1 MKFLSHIFSR
11 RVAAVGLA
19 IGDTHVRGL
28 QLSGALAE
36 AQVVGYAEA
45 ELPKTVFGSDGGLDV
60 EGFARVLE
68 LLFNKQQ
75 YGQFTTRDVA
85 LNLPESNCFVR
96 VIHVAPMTD
105 AEIDAAVPFE
115 AESYIP
121 IPVDQVY
128 LDWKRLGEV
137 DGRVELLLVAS
148 PKDFVDRVL
157 KAVDIASLTPVSI
170 EVQSEALARAVVAL
184 GSRETLLI
192 ADMKASRTDL
202 VMVERGNIQFTST
215 IPIAGQSL
223 TDAIA
228 KGLEVQPKRSEEIKA
243 QAGFANTTEY
253 PNLKMLLLPVLQNL
267 VNEIKQVLAFH
278 DQHSTE
284 KVTRIILVGGAAQ
297 LAHLVEFV
305 QESLGDREG
314 LQVQLADPTVN
325 VHMDIPEG
333 FADNKMLAYGP
344 AIGLAMRSLLHD

>member
-1 MKFLSHIFSR
+1 MKFFKHIFTR
-11 RVAAVGLA
+11 QNETVGVAL
-19 IGDTHVRGL
+19 GDTHIRCM
-28 QLSGALAE
+28 QLTGPVSAARVLGF
-36 AQVVGYAEA
+36 AEA
-45 ELPKTVFGSDGGLDV
+45 ELPKTVFGVESGVDSEGL
-60 EGFARVLE
+60 ARVLE

-85 LNLPESNCFVR
+85 INLPESNCFVR

-105 AEIDAAVPFE
+105 SEIDAAVPFE

-137 DGRVELLLVAS
+137 NGRVELLLVAS
-148 PKDFVDRVL
+148 PKDFVDKVL
-157 KAVDIASLTPVSI
+157 KAVDLAGLTPVSV
-170 EVQSEALARAVVAL
+170 EVQSEALARSVVPV

-192 ADMKASRTDL
+192 ADMKAARTDL
-202 VMVERGNIQFTST
+202 IMVERGSIQFTST

-223 TDAIA
+223 TEAIA
-228 KGLEVQPKRSEEIKA
+228 KGLELQPKRAEEIKT

-267 VNEIKQVLAFH
+267 VNEIKQVLTFH

-284 KVTRIILVGGAAQ
+284 KVTRVLLVGGAAR
-297 LAHLVEFV
+297 LAHVVEFV
-305 QESLGDREG
+305 QEALSDREG
-314 LQVQLADPTVN
+314 LVVQLADPTVN
-325 VHMDIPEG
+325 IHMDIPEG
-333 FADNKMLAYGP
+333 LADNKILAYAP
-344 AIGLAMRSLLHD
+344 TIGLAMRRLLP

>member
-1 MKFLSHIFSR
+1 MKFFKHLFARQSEIVG
-11 RVAAVGLA
+11 VAL
-19 IGDTHVRGL
+19 GDTHVRGL
-28 QLSGALAE
+28 QLSGTLSSAR
-36 AQVVGYAEA
+36 VVGYGSVD
-45 ELPKTVFGSDGGLDV
+45 LPKTIFGSDAGVDSEGL
-60 EGFARVLE
+60 ARVLE
-68 LLFNKQQ
+68 LLFAKQQ

-105 AEIDAAVPFE
+105 EEIDAAVPFE

-128 LDWKRLGEV
+128 LDWKRLGEAN
-137 DGRVELLLVAS
+137 GRVELLLVAS

-157 KAVDIASLTPVSI
+157 KAVELAGLTPVSV

-192 ADMKASRTDL
+192 ADMKAARTDL
-202 VMVERGNIQFTST
+202 IMVERGNIQFTST

-223 TDAIA
+223 TDAIV
-228 KGLEVQPKRSEEIKA
+228 KGLELQPKRSEEIKA

-253 PNLKMLLLPVLQNL
+253 PNLKMLLLPTLQNL
-267 VNEIKQVLAFH
+267 VNEIKQVLTFH

-284 KVTRIILVGGAAQ
+284 KVTRILLVGGAAR

-305 QESLGDREG
+305 QESLIEREG
-314 LQVQLADPTVN
+314 VLVQLADPTVN
-325 VHMDIPEG
+325 VHMDVPEG
-333 FADNKMLAYGP
+333 LADNQILAYGP
-344 AIGLAMRSLLHD
+344 TVGLAMRGLLP

>member
-1 MKFLSHIFSR
+1 MSNIFSR
-11 RVAAVGLA
+11 RAAAVGLA

-28 QLSGALAE
+28 QLGGTLAE
-36 AQVVGYAEA
+36 AQVVGFAEA

-96 VIHVAPMTD
+96 VIHVAPMSD
-105 AEIDAAVPFE
+105 SEIDAAVPFE

-128 LDWKRLGEV
+128 LDWKRLGESN
-137 DGRVELLLVAS
+137 GRVELLLVAS
-148 PKDFVDRVL
+148 PREFVDRVL
-157 KAVDIASLTPVSI
+157 KGVELAGLTPVSV
-170 EVQSEALARAVVAL
+170 EVQSEALARSVIPL
-184 GSRETLLI
+184 GSRETVLI
-192 ADMKASRTDL
+192 ADMKAARTDL
-202 VMVERGNIQFTST
+202 IMVERGNIQFTST

-228 KGLEVQPKRSEEIKA
+228 KGLELQPKRAEEIKA

-267 VNEIKQVLAFH
+267 VNEIKQVLTFH

-284 KVTRIILVGGAAQ
+284 KVTRILLVGGAAR
-297 LAHLVEFV
+297 LGHVTEFV
-305 QESLGDREG
+305 QESLADREG
-314 LQVQLADPTVN
+314 LLVQLADPTVN
-325 VHMDIPEG
+325 IHMEISEG
-333 FADNKMLAYGP
+333 LAENKILAYAP
-344 AIGLAMRSLLHD
+344 AVGLAMRELF

>member
-1 MKFLSHIFSR
+1 MKLLSNIFSR
-11 RVAAVGLA
+11 RAAAVGLA

-28 QLSGALAE
+28 QLSGTLAE
-36 AQVVGYAEA
+36 AQVVGFTEA
-45 ELPKTVFGSDGGLDV
+45 ELPKTVFGSDGGLDI

-105 AEIDAAVPFE
+105 SEIDAAVPFE

-128 LDWKRLGEV
+128 LDWKRLGESS
-137 DGRVELLLVAS
+137 GRVELLLVAS
-148 PKDFVDRVL
+148 PKEFVDRVL
-157 KAVDIASLTPVSI
+157 KGVELAGLTPVSV
-170 EVQSEALARAVVAL
+170 EVQSEALARSVISL
-184 GSRETLLI
+184 GSRETVLI
-192 ADMKASRTDL
+192 ADMKAARTDL
-202 VMVERGNIQFTST
+202 IMVERGNIQFTST

-223 TDAIA
+223 TEAIT
-228 KGLEVQPKRSEEIKA
+228 KGLELQPKRAEEIKA

-267 VNEIKQVLAFH
+267 VNEIKQVLTFH

-284 KVTRIILVGGAAQ
+284 KVTRILLVGGAAR
-297 LAHLVEFV
+297 LGHIVEFV
-305 QESLGDREG
+305 QESLVDREG
-314 LQVQLADPTVN
+314 LLVQLADPTVN
-325 VHMDIPEG
+325 IHMEIPEG
-333 FADNKMLAYGP
+333 LAENKILAYAP
-344 AIGLAMRSLLHD
+344 AVGLAMRELL